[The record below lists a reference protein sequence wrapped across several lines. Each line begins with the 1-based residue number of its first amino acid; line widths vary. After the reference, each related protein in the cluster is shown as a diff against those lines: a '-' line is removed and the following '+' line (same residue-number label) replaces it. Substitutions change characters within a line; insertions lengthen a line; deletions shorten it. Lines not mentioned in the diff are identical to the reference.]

1 MGYCRSDREYVVAEV
16 SDDGRYFRPK
26 TSSKWVPA
34 KNFKKF
40 VFTPCE
46 KNDPPFKASMKCYLH
61 SDYPTGPPTEYDE
74 SKVLELMRDDKTT
87 APPFKMPGGGV
98 EHIELALVGQLS
110 PRVQHRMETFKYYTF
125 EAFPSRRFI
134 LLPEDEDKPAPAGTE
149 QAWATV
155 KEDAPRFYPVEAG
168 DVVTM
173 KCDSGEIK
181 AKRVSLLFLFLFL
194 FLFLSLDVELR
205 PIALTHSRTPSPSVS
220 LSLSLSLS
228 LRRSGKTIAP
238 SNMSIASGINALPE
252 ANYSVGS
259 LARSSPR
266 TMSRRIAVKLLGG
279 CGLVHL
285 FGLPT
290 MGSGSQ
296 RCAPTWA
303 RSTSPTP
310 RREHSR
316 VVRWR

>member
-1 MGYCRSDREYVVAEV
+1 MGYVSSDREYVVAEV
-16 SDDGRYFRPK
+16 SDDGRYFRGTK
-26 TSSKWVPA
+26 TNAWAPA
-34 KNFKKF
+34 KNFKKV

-46 KNDPPFKASMKCYLH
+46 KNDPPFKASMMCYLH

-194 FLFLSLDVELR
+194 FLSLDVELR

-220 LSLSLSLS
+220 LSLSPPLSLS
-228 LRRSGKTIAP
+228 LSSLSLSLSGGRERP
-238 SNMSIASGINALPE
+238 SLP
-252 ANYSVGS
+252 
-259 LARSSPR
+259 
-266 TMSRRIAVKLLGG
+266 
-279 CGLVHL
+279 
-285 FGLPT
+285 
-290 MGSGSQ
+290 Q
-296 RCAPTWA
+296 R
-303 RSTSPTP
+303 
-310 RREHSR
+310 
-316 VVRWR
+316 